1 VLSVRPYTPADAPRW
16 DAVVA
21 QSRNG
26 TFLHSRAYMDYHA
39 DRFTDA
45 SLVLEDNGDVVAVL
59 AANREGDTVCSHAGL
74 TYGGLV
80 ALRSLRTEGTLEAFG
95 RIGEHYRRDGVRR
108 FIYKPVPHVF
118 HTWPAEEDLYAL
130 HRLGASLTRRDL
142 SSVLALGDAPAMNTM
157 RRRAVAKARAA
168 GVVTRIGTDM
178 APFHAM
184 LTDVLRR
191 HDAVPTHSLA
201 ELDLLRSRFPG
212 QIVLHEAYRGDEL
225 LAGVVIYDFG
235 HTVHSQYLAACEAGR
250 DCGALSFLLAELVGG
265 VYAQRP
271 RFSFGISTEDEG
283 KVLNAGLV
291 AQKESFGARA
301 VVHDRY
307 EWVL

>member
-1 VLSVRPYTPADAPRW
+1 MLNVRRYTPADEARW
-16 DAVVA
+16 NAVVA

-45 SLVLEDNGDVVAVL
+45 SLVLEDGGEVVAVL
-59 AANREGDTVCSHAGL
+59 AANRDGNTVCSHAGL

-80 ALRSLRTEGTLEAFG
+80 ALHSLRAERTLEAFE
-95 RIGEHYRRDGVRR
+95 RIGEHYRREGISR
-108 FIYKPVPHVF
+108 FVYKPVPHVF
-118 HTWPAEEDLYAL
+118 HTLPAEEDLYAL

-142 SSVLALGDAPAMNTM
+142 SSVLAWGDSRAMNTM
-157 RRRAVAKARAA
+157 RRRAVAKARTA
-168 GVVTRIGTDM
+168 GVATRTGTDM

-184 LTDVLRR
+184 LADVLLR
-191 HDAVPTHSLA
+191 HDATPTHSLA
-201 ELDLLRSRFPG
+201 ELELLRSRFPG
-212 QIVLHEAYRGDEL
+212 QIVLHEAHRGDEL

-235 HTVHSQYLAACEAGR
+235 HTVHTQYLAASAAGR
-250 DCGALSFLLAELVGG
+250 ACGALSFLLAELVGG